1 MWTVYWDK
9 NLEAVVERWP
19 LEEVRLY
26 SEIDRR
32 RLVEKRAYS

>member
-1 MWTVYWDK
+1 MDCLLGQSK
-9 NLEAVVERWP
+9 EAVVERWP